1 MERRYSL
8 IDKKKQKI
16 RITHN
21 KKYQSFPGNRTSL
34 VVAALGSSMGGRD
47 GRLFW
52 TPLLGGGIAGGAGEA
67 DDVDLE
73 EMLDVRGGGTG
84 LAVGFADLMQA

>member
-1 MERRYSL
+1 
-8 IDKKKQKI
+8 
-16 RITHN
+16 
-21 KKYQSFPGNRTSL
+21 
-34 VVAALGSSMGGRD
+34 MGGRD